1 MKKIIAVIPAYN
13 EELHIKEVIKETKK
27 YVDEVIV
34 VDDGSI
40 DETFKNSSTAD
51 FMLKHIV
58 NMGKGLAM
66 STGFEAAL
74 KKGATI
80 VVFIDA
86 DLQHDPKDIVPLLNK
101 INQGNY
107 QLVTGVRKFN
117 KSMPFILRFGNKF
130 LRSSFNFLYNSNI
143 ADFSNGL
150 RAIKTEIYNKIKWN
164 SEGYSV
170 ETEMLAKARKHK
182 LKVGQ
187 IPIETIYLNKV
198 KGTTVFDGIKIFSM
212 MVYWRIFG

>member
-51 FMLKHIV
+51 FRLKHIV

-101 INQGNY
+101 INQ
-107 QLVTGVRKFN
+107 
-117 KSMPFILRFGNKF
+117 
-130 LRSSFNFLYNSNI
+130 
-143 ADFSNGL
+143 
-150 RAIKTEIYNKIKWN
+150 
-164 SEGYSV
+164 
-170 ETEMLAKARKHK
+170 
-182 LKVGQ
+182 
-187 IPIETIYLNKV
+187 
-198 KGTTVFDGIKIFSM
+198 
-212 MVYWRIFG
+212 